1 MRIKSHIVSISFLMM
16 FFQSGVICSPT
27 KSENHLP
34 KSRDQ
39 FAFANDLR
47 GSTVTASID
56 LNGQWEFKATDE
68 DRWLKAQ
75 VPSTVWSDL
84 MRVGRLDIDPFYR
97 DNELKV
103 QWVEKKE
110 WDYRKT
116 FMVDAAFL
124 RHDKIILDCRGL
136 DTIAEIFL
144 NGTLIAQT
152 QNMFIEYEFDV
163 EHLLKEG
170 ANEIHIIF
178 HSILEWNKQQV
189 ASDPR
194 VTKDFISVK
203 GNVFFARKEGADFGW
218 NWGVRLLTC
227 GIWRSIRLAAYD
239 VGRILDLGV
248 QQDLSKSQTAILNI
262 STEIEN
268 YSSRSLILKLDVAL
282 DGKKVAGTTAKMISD
297 QVKNQ
302 LKIKNPQ
309 LWWPNGWGKQPLYTV
324 TANLYD
330 GNVIVHQKSIRIG
343 LRTVELVRER
353 DEHGEKFGF
362 KVNGHLIFCKGAN
375 WVPADALPDRLTN
388 THYQH
393 LLSSCVESNMNMIR
407 LWGGGHYEADILYD
421 FCDENGLMIWHDFMF
436 AVGPFLDVPSYF
448 ENVRQEISNVVRRLR
463 HHPSIVLWCG
473 NNEQDDNMIKLGGYL
488 EKYPVV
494 SWQNYDRLFAELI
507 PQTAALYDADRPY
520 WPCSPHH
527 PLDRE
532 RKTPD
537 WEKSSG
543 DAHVWDVWHGGY
555 PISWF
560 EENSDFR
567 FVSEYGFAAYPT
579 LKTIYSFTAP
589 EDRYFGSYVMEHHHK
604 EYGSGTQDFGDV
616 RIARQMARLF
626 GLAQGFENF
635 VYVSQVMQG
644 EAMKIASEAFR
655 RNYPETRGALYW
667 QIDENWPNTCK
678 SGMDYYGRWKAMQ
691 YLTRHFFN
699 PILVTGRV
707 VERTKVK
714 IWGVNDR
721 LENVSGEL
729 TWCLFRL
736 DGNAVKQSEQP
747 VNLPANSS
755 TLITELDFTDI
766 VGENPEYRTYRKE
779 SYENRRH
786 YLLTYQLV
794 KDDCIL
800 SSNFEIFVPYKYLAL
815 QNPGLKYSV
824 DNKNNDLTINI
835 TSANIALFVELGLKN
850 SYARFLDNYFLLLP
864 GETRNIQIKESEV
877 SIQEFVN
884 QFYVKSLVDAF

>member
-1 MRIKSHIVSISFLMM
+1 LKIKRHIVSITFLTVV
-16 FFQSGVICSPT
+16 FQSGVICNPIET
-27 KSENHLP
+27 ENHLS

-39 FAFANDLR
+39 FAFANDRR

-56 LNGQWEFKATDE
+56 LNGEWEFKATDE
-68 DRWLKAQ
+68 DRWLKAL

-110 WDYRKT
+110 WEYRKT
-116 FMVDAAFL
+116 FMVDSAFL
-124 RHDKIILDCRGL
+124 QHDKIVLDCRGL
-136 DTIAEIFL
+136 DTIAEIYL
-144 NGTLIAQT
+144 NGFLVARTI
-152 QNMFIEYEFDV
+152 NMFIEYEFDCK
-163 EHLLKEG
+163 HLLKEG
-170 ANEIHIIF
+170 TNKIKIF
-178 HSILEWNKQQV
+178 FRSILEWNKQQL
-189 ASDPR
+189 ASDTR
-194 VTKDFISVK
+194 VTEDFISAK

-227 GIWRSIRLAAYD
+227 GIYKSIQLAAYNK
-239 VGRILDLGV
+239 GRIIDLTVRQNLTNPKKAVLDIAAGCERFN
-248 QQDLSKSQTAILNI
+248 QQKLNLELQVIFRDMIIATTKTSLTTVKVNKQLSIN
-262 STEIEN
+262 
-268 YSSRSLILKLDVAL
+268 
-282 DGKKVAGTTAKMISD
+282 
-297 QVKNQ
+297 
-302 LKIKNPQ
+302 NPE
-309 LWWPNGWGKQPLYTV
+309 LWWPNGWGEHPLYTV
-324 TANLYD
+324 TATLLIGD
-330 GNVIVHQKSIRIG
+330 EIVHQKSIRIG
-343 LRTVELVRER
+343 LRIVELVRER
-353 DEHGEKFGF
+353 DERGEKFGF

-375 WVPADALPDRLTN
+375 WVPADALPDRLTKA
-388 THYQH
+388 HYCN

-436 AVGPFLDVPSYF
+436 AVGPYLDVPSYF

-494 SWQNYDRLFAELI
+494 SWENYDRLFAELI
-507 PQTAALYDADRPY
+507 PQTVALYDPERSY

-532 RKTPD
+532 RRIPD

-579 LKTIYSFTAP
+579 LATIYSFTAP

-604 EYGSGTQDFGDV
+604 EYASGTQDFGDT

-626 GLAQGFENF
+626 GLARGFENF

-667 QIDENWPNTCK
+667 QVNENWPNTCK

-691 YLTRHFFN
+691 YMARHFFN
-699 PILVTGRV
+699 PVLVTGRV

-721 LENVSGEL
+721 LENVSGRL
-729 TWCLFRL
+729 TWCLYRL
-736 DGNAVKQSEQP
+736 DGASVKQGKQP
-747 VNLPANSS
+747 VTLPANSS
-755 TLITELDFTDI
+755 KLIAELDFTDM
-766 VGENPEYRTYRKE
+766 VGENPVYRTYRKE
-779 SYENRRH
+779 SYENRRR
-786 YLLTYQLV
+786 YLLSYQLV
-794 KDDCIL
+794 KDNRIL

-815 QNPGLKYSV
+815 QKPGLKYSA
-824 DNKNNDLTINI
+824 DNKDNELTINV
-835 TSANIALFVELGLKN
+835 TAEKIALFVELGLKN
-850 SYARFLDNYFLLLP
+850 SYARFSDNYFLLLP

-877 SIQEFVN
+877 TIEEFEN
-884 QFYVKSLVDAF
+884 RFYMKSLVDAF